1 MTKRVKELIEQ
12 ATTKISFRLDPNT
25 YKHIDDP
32 DGDLERFEFDKE
44 KFAELIVRECV
55 KVCSG
60 VEEDGELSPELG
72 TFADGALLCREE
84 IKAHFG
90 VEE

>member
-1 MTKRVKELIEQ
+1 MKRLIEKFMAQ
-12 ATTKISFRLDPNT
+12 AGTDTSGKWMSVD
-25 YKHIDDP
+25 HA
-32 DGDLERFEFDKE
+32 EQ
-44 KFAELIVRECV
+44 FAELIVRECV

-90 VEE
+90 VEP